1 MFARSVCALPAVS
14 AAQIEAEEPDQLK
27 FSAVETLQNPVDG
40 RSGSADGVP
49 EFATEQL
56 GGREQDAV
64 PFGLRGLCDLRGRID
79 TGLMGQSD
87 TGLMGQSDIGLM
99 GQSENGLSGQ
109 SDSFSF
115 WPQKHSEKSDVVQS
129 ISNCESSNEDW
140 TPLLAKIRS
149 GAIGKPS
156 IRISGLVQGVPA
168 TILIDCGAERDC
180 VSENS
185 LKCNSI
191 KYVKNLPELSV
202 RVADGR
208 INKCGLLSTAQLQLG
223 SYRDCG
229 DFAVT

>member
-1 MFARSVCALPAVS
+1 
-14 AAQIEAEEPDQLK
+14 
-27 FSAVETLQNPVDG
+27 
-40 RSGSADGVP
+40 VP

-79 TGLMGQSD
+79 IGLMGQSD

-115 WPQKHSEKSDVVQS
+115 WPQKHSEKSDVAQS
-129 ISNCESSNEDW
+129 SSNCESSIEDRA
-140 TPLLAKIRS
+140 PLLAKIRS

-168 TILIDCGAERDC
+168 TILIDCGADRDS
-180 VSENS
+180 VSEGF

-191 KYVKNLPELSV
+191 K
-202 RVADGR
+202 
-208 INKCGLLSTAQLQLG
+208 
-223 SYRDCG
+223 
-229 DFAVT
+229 